1 MKIGDKIKMMRT
13 SNQLSQ
19 ESLATLLNVSRQSV
33 SKWEQGISKPSTEK
47 LMRLS
52 EIFKIS
58 VEDLM
63 NEDLQMKKYYN
74 TFHYFSG
81 VWQRKSVY
89 IPICTLIVLFITTFL
104 VSVYLK
110 SINYDKSI
118 IFVLISMSGIFAFV
132 AFLIFLSTLLQYVY
146 IDCKLRRIKPF
157 WYVLIS
163 TTDIGFAYYLLRRD
177 EISNND

>member
-33 SKWEQGISKPSTEK
+33 SKWEQGVSKPSTEK

-81 VWQRKSVY
+81 VWKRKSVY
-89 IPICTLIVLFITTFL
+89 IPICTLLVLFITTFL

-157 WYVLIS
+157 RYVLIS
-163 TTDIGFAYYLLRRD
+163 TTVIGFAYYLLRRD